1 MTEFL
6 WKEVSKDKFIKWD
19 ELIKRS
25 HNGTIFHERKFLS
38 YHGKKFKNEEK
49 YLSCHKGESTVALL
63 SLTISLEK
71 NFKTAKSPYGGS
83 YGGVIFVKNP
93 TYQYST
99 NIIYSLKEWL
109 KKNKIKKITL
119 TSPPDIFFEGG
130 YSGTQNFCF
139 LEQGFLLENRD
150 VSSVVNLQSRKLK
163 VTMRAKNMIQKAKKN
178 GVEICYNSGLESF
191 WPILLENYKKFS
203 AKPTHS
209 MIELQKLLVLYPKS
223 IQITTAK
230 LGKKTVAG
238 VVEIKCNRFVQ
249 SSFYLCQTSEGRKK
263 QALSLLIFNR
273 LEIAKKNHFKFY
285 DFGTS
290 TDGKMK
296 ARENVFLFKESFGSI
311 GVLRETLKLEL
322 K

>member
-6 WKEVSKDKFIKWD
+6 WKEVSKDKFNEWD

-49 YLSCHKGESTVALL
+49 YLSCCKGESTVALL

-83 YGGVIFVKNP
+83 YGGVIFLKNP

-99 NIIYSLKEWL
+99 NIICSLKEWL
-109 KKNKIKKITL
+109 KKNKIKNITL
-119 TSPPDIFFEGG
+119 ISPPDIFSEGG
-130 YSGTQNFCF
+130 YSGTQSFCF

-150 VSSVVNLQSRKLK
+150 VSSVVNLQSPSLK
-163 VTMRAKNMIQKAKKN
+163 ITTRAKNMIQKAKKN
-178 GVEICYNSGLESF
+178 GVKIYHKSDLETL
-191 WPILLENYKKFS
+191 WPILLKNYKKFS
-203 AKPTHS
+203 TKPTHS
-209 MIELQKLLVLYPKS
+209 KIELQKLIDLYPEN

-230 LGKKTVAG
+230 LEEKTIAG
-238 VVEIKCNRFVQ
+238 VVEIKCNKFVQ
-249 SSFYLCQTSEGRKK
+249 SSFYLCQTSEGRKN

-273 LEIAKKNHFKFY
+273 LKTAKENLFKFY

-290 TDGKMK
+290 THKMK
-296 ARENVFLFKESFGSI
+296 ARENIFLFKESFGAI